1 MKTSRFAAF
10 LLVTILLFC
19 FGTQSAQGQ
28 SIKVNKK
35 PGAVSIAELQMT
47 SYERDTSAAAVILYT
62 GGERYINFSSGYGV
76 LVTKS
81 FQRIKILKESGRKHA
96 DFEIIL
102 NTKRSPS
109 DVLAGVKVVTYNLE
123 GGKIVQTKLSKEHIY
138 ETKVNDV
145 FKKVSFAAENVKVG
159 SVIEVQWERS
169 GYYAQFMPNLSLQ
182 ADIPINFGEIQV
194 AVPPSR
200 MYARTMHGIDLFN
213 CEVKNE
219 YDGANNSVDTY
230 TIRDM
235 PAFRTEPRS
244 IAPEQYLVHARYT
257 FKWIQGGISNRS
269 VSGSGW
275 TGYGTYRVSGI
286 HNSAARRYFNGD
298 WPTIDTDLAESDI
311 FQAMYGIC
319 PLPKEVD
326 RIVSQGLSNEETIQQ
341 IRAAII
347 EKVSWNDE
355 IDIMPEPG
363 LMTSMNHKGTNADI
377 NAIMSTCLQRA
388 GFEVLP
394 VFLKLRSSGKI
405 NVIDINE
412 FDTFV
417 LYAVKGNDAYYFDA
431 ADGNAYLNV
440 LPEDMLVTDARMVN
454 RQKQGQWVDLSK
466 LCANSESHVL
476 NASLSE
482 DGQVHV
488 EAVMKFQ
495 GSSAYD
501 FKSFYKSFG
510 DQEKFMDALQ
520 QMLNGYTIESCE
532 VTAGEQWSPDFAL
545 KLSLSQTAP
554 MAGDQ
559 FIVNPFTRD
568 FFSTSAFKSETRK
581 LPVEFD
587 YREDVKYNLA
597 LTIPQGYKFTQIPQ
611 NYFLYGEQLDCP
623 VRLMCSKMLDN
634 TLALKYNLTMGTNT
648 VPAAKYPQ
656 FREFWDKMCNIF
668 KERVVISKVQQ

>member
-1 MKTSRFAAF
+1 MKTSHLAAV

-19 FGTQSAQGQ
+19 SGAQSARGQ
-28 SIKVNKK
+28 SVNVNKK
-35 PGAVSIAELQMT
+35 PGAVSLAELQMT
-47 SYERDTSAAAVILYT
+47 SYERDTTADAVILYT
-62 GGERYINFSSGYGV
+62 DQKRFISKGI
-76 LVTKS
+76 LVTKK
-81 FQRIKILKESGRKHA
+81 FQRIKILRESGRKHA
-96 DFEIIL
+96 DFEILL

-109 DVLAGVKVVTYNLE
+109 DVLSGVKVVTYNLE
-123 GGKIVQTKLSKEHIY
+123 GGKIVQTKLAREHIY
-138 ETKVNDV
+138 ETKVDDV
-145 FKKVSFAAENVKVG
+145 YKKVSFAAENVKVG
-159 SVIEVQWERS
+159 SVIEVQWEKS
-169 GYYAQFMPNLSLQ
+169 AYYAQYMPDLVIQSS
-182 ADIPINFGEIQV
+182 IPINFGELEV
-194 AVPPSR
+194 AIPPTR
-200 MYARTMHGIDLFN
+200 MYARTLHGVDAPY

-219 YDGANNSVDTY
+219 FDASNNSVDTY
-230 TIRDM
+230 TIRNM
-235 PAFRTEPRS
+235 PAFRIEPRC
-244 IAPEQYLVHARYT
+244 IAPEQYIVHGRYT
-257 FKWIQGGISNRS
+257 FKWYQGGISNRS
-269 VSGSGW
+269 STGW
-275 TGYGTYRVSGI
+275 TRYGTYKVTGVHS
-286 HNSAARRYFNGD
+286 SAARRFFNGD
-298 WPTIDTDLAESDI
+298 WPSIDADLAESEI

-326 RIVSQGLSNEETIQQ
+326 GIVSQGLSNEETIQQ
-341 IRAAII
+341 IRAAIL

-355 IDIMPEPG
+355 IDVVPEPG

-377 NAIMSTCLQRA
+377 NAIMSTCLQKA
-388 GFEVLP
+388 GFEVSP
-394 VFLKLRSSGKI
+394 IFLKLRSSGKI
-405 NVIDINE
+405 NTMDINE
-412 FDTFV
+412 YETFV
-417 LYAVKGNDAYYFDA
+417 LHAQKGGDTYIFDA
-431 ADGNAYLNV
+431 ADGNGYLNV
-440 LPEDMLVTDARMVN
+440 LPEDMLVTDARLID

-559 FIVNPFTRD
+559 FIVNPFTRE

-587 YREDVKYNLA
+587 YREDIKYNLV

-611 NYFLYGEQLDCP
+611 NYFLYGEQLECP
-623 VRLMCSKMLDN
+623 VRLMCSKMSGN
-634 TLALKYNLTMGTNT
+634 TLALKYSMTMGTNT

-656 FREFWDKMCNIF
+656 FRVFWDKMCNIF